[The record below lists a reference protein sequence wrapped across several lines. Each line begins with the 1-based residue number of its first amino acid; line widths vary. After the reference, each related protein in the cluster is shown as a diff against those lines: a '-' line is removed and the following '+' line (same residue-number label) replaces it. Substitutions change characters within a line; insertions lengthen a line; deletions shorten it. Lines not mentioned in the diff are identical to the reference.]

1 MWKVI
6 AQTCGMPIKWGCRR
20 EIAKSRPH
28 DRFHVMDNLSD
39 VLTQAQ
45 CSIQKDADEN
55 IQEILKGYR
64 LFLIQNKEN
73 LKA

>member
-1 MWKVI
+1 
-6 AQTCGMPIKWGCRR
+6 
-20 EIAKSRPH
+20 
-28 DRFHVMDNLSD
+28 MDNLSD